1 MSINNE
7 KQTRKWNRDRDREIN
22 KDVEKERKRGK
33 EKGPK
38 FSLQIAKRIN
48 KTFVLFVPVCC
59 CCFIFCSNFMKSVCA
74 LVFICCGSVV
84 VYVSSFVLDTKSG
97 LSKNQI
103 TLFSLSLSIIF
114 RNFLNCNIMWA
125 MICILLNREY
135 YVFDV
140 TLPNYHAN

>member
-7 KQTRKWNRDRDREIN
+7 KQTRKWDRDREIN
-22 KDVEKERKRGK
+22 RDVKRAREREGK
-33 EKGPK
+33 EKGAK

-103 TLFSLSLSIIF
+103 TLFSLSHFSEFSKLQ
-114 RNFLNCNIMWA
+114 
-125 MICILLNREY
+125 Y
-135 YVFDV
+135 YVSYDLYSLEQRILCV
-140 TLPNYHAN
+140 WRHPS